1 MAADEN
7 IQDLLEEVHAISAQ
21 GEFRLH
27 INQVPL
33 DMDDYA
39 RVRWILLAWQ
49 RETVEDAL
57 AQSMAD
63 DSGVEEG
70 ESDVSYYDN
79 DEYYDDGL
87 YEDFDCV
94 EMTVTWPMSLEELVA
109 VVNARLEELDLGI
122 IIELDADINEAIN
135 ADKRERTFALV
146 QLILDEYLV
155 GDVAARLDLLAAQ
168 RDGSGARVVENDQ

>member
-7 IQDLLEEVHAISAQ
+7 IQDLLEEVHAISEQ

-57 AQSMAD
+57 AQSMDD

-70 ESDVSYYDN
+70 DSDVSYYDN

-87 YEDFDCV
+87 YEDFD
-94 EMTVTWPMSLEELVA
+94 WY
-109 VVNARLEELDLGI
+109 
-122 IIELDADINEAIN
+122 DAYVRD
-135 ADKRERTFALV
+135 
-146 QLILDEYLV
+146 Y
-155 GDVAARLDLLAAQ
+155 DVR
-168 RDGSGARVVENDQ
+168 